1 MKLRSATEEQ
11 EEGLSQ
17 FAVLISENPTMPEST
32 ISFSSNRG
40 QHADVSLHVKNITTE
55 C

>member
-11 EEGLSQ
+11 EEELSQ
-17 FAVLISENPTMPEST
+17 FAALVSEDPTMPEST
-32 ISFSSNRG
+32 LSFSSNHG
-40 QHADVSLHVKNITTE
+40 QQADVSLCVKNIMSE